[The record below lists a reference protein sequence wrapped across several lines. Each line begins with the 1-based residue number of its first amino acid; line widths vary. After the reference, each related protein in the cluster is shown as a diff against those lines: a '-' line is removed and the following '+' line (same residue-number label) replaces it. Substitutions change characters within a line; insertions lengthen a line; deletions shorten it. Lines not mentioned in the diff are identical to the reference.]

1 MRRLGGSVLLGL
13 SAATFFL
20 SPVEEQLL
28 RLGPAKRYFIGQL
41 PDRVDYAVL
50 LGLILV
56 LGLAVGLAHG
66 ASFGAPS
73 KFRRVLKVPFA
84 LLCTLGL
91 GHLVHLHLGRYPP
104 LWNAVAW
111 QGIRFGLSAID
122 SWFIVAIVCGMAVVA
137 MFSLW
142 PWGWMVAKPV
152 LCGASAVVWLACALQ
167 LMHPPGALPDTR
179 SGKEQVRPV
188 REIGPGNPVV
198 WVILDG
204 WDYDLTYGRADHAVF
219 REFDRLRNQSVF
231 FEHVQAAGKVTL
243 TAIPGLLMGRTVRE
257 YRGADAWSARF
268 VSAGATESFPG
279 PRTIFDTAAQFGYGS
294 HIVGWYHPYC
304 RIFGSQVES
313 CYGDLRLS
321 IIRSTQSPL
330 ERAGAF
336 LRESVELEI
345 FPIGGAAN
353 VALRQMARV
362 DPMVQQASIAASH
375 TGRSFSFLH
384 LPVPHGPFFKLDAGG
399 RMIPLRSGVD
409 GYGYGLQ
416 AADRALGSLRAA
428 MERSGAWDGALVVVT
443 SDHPYRYQM
452 EGGYG
457 NGHIPMMIKF
467 PHQSAPVAYSRP
479 FQAVETRALIE
490 DFMQGTVATPEHAV
504 AWLERNNPPRRS
516 GTLQHER
523 AASAQTGER

>member
-1 MRRLGGSVLLGL
+1 MLLGL

-20 SPVEEQLL
+20 IPVEEQLL
-28 RLGPAKRYFIGQL
+28 RLGPAKLYFIGQM
-41 PDRVDYAVL
+41 PDRLDYAAL
-50 LGLILV
+50 MGLILA
-56 LGLAVGLAHG
+56 LGLAVGLLHG
-66 ASFGAPS
+66 ASLGDKS
-73 KFRRVLKVPFA
+73 NLKQVLKVPFA
-84 LLCTLGL
+84 LLCASGV
-91 GHLVHLHLGRYPP
+91 GHLVYLHLSRFPP

-111 QGIRFGLSAID
+111 QGIRFGLSASD
-122 SWFIVAIVCGMAVVA
+122 SWFIVAFVCGAAVVT

-167 LMHPPGALPDTR
+167 LMHPAEALPVAR
-179 SGKEQVRPV
+179 PRREQVRPV

-198 WVILDG
+198 WVILDE
-204 WDYDLTYGRADHAVF
+204 WDYDLTYQRTDPAVF

-231 FEHVQAAGKVTL
+231 LEHVQAAGRVTL

-257 YRGADAWSARF
+257 YRAADAWTARF

-279 PRTIFDTAAQFGYGS
+279 PRTIFDTAAQFGYRS

-304 RIFGSQVES
+304 RIFGQQVDS
-313 CYGDLRLS
+313 CYGDTRLS
-321 IIRSTQSPL
+321 IIHAGESAF

-336 LRESVELEI
+336 LRESIELEI

-362 DPMVQQASIAASH
+362 DPMVHQAATAASQ
-375 TGRSFSFLH
+375 TGRSLSFLH

-399 RMIPLRSGVD
+399 QMIPLRSGVD
-409 GYGYGLQ
+409 RYVFGLQ
-416 AADRALGSLRAA
+416 AADRALGSLRTA
-428 MERSGAWDGALVVVT
+428 MERSGAWDEALVVVT

-467 PHQSAPVAYSRP
+467 PHQSAAVTFPHP
-479 FQAVETRALIE
+479 FQAIETRSLIE
-490 DFMQGTVATPEHAV
+490 DFIQGAVATPEGAV
-504 AWLERNNPPRRS
+504 AWLERNIPGRPPRA
-516 GTLQHER
+516 LQHER
-523 AASAQTGER
+523 AASAQPEER